1 MEKAVS
7 GYITFRM
14 NGRDLACELED
25 VREVVRAIGIE
36 PLPGTRAPVSGM
48 IELRNDPLPV
58 VDLRSDAYPGEEG
71 DVLVLNPVD
80 GGSYG
85 VAVDR
90 VLAVVSNDDLVA
102 EEDEAPAG
110 LPNYV
115 TQVLRRP
122 ADRAPVMLVALRVLA
137 GLDKP
142 EDELSD

>member
-1 MEKAVS
+1 VS

-14 NGRDLACELED
+14 NGRDLACPLDE
-25 VREVVRAIGIE
+25 VREVVRATGIE

-71 DVLVLNPVD
+71 DVLVLNPTA
-80 GGSYG
+80 GGMYG

-90 VLAVVSNDDLVA
+90 VLAVVSDDDLVA
-102 EEDEAPAG
+102 EQADAPAG
-110 LPNYV
+110 LPPYV

-122 ADRAPVMLVALRVLA
+122 DDRAPVMLVALRVLA
-137 GLDKP
+137 GLD
-142 EDELSD
+142 STT

>member
-1 MEKAVS
+1 MS

-14 NGRDLACELED
+14 NGRDLACELEE

-36 PLPGTRAPVSGM
+36 PLAGTRAPVSGM

-71 DVLVLNPVD
+71 DVLVLNPLD

-90 VLAVVSNDDLVA
+90 VLAVVSEDELVV
-102 EEDEAPAG
+102 EEDATPAG
-110 LPNYV
+110 LPPYV
-115 TQVLRRP
+115 TRVLRRP
-122 ADRAPVMLVALRVLA
+122 EDRAPVMLVALRALA
-137 GLDKP
+137 GLEP
-142 EDELSD
+142 SGTA

>member
-1 MEKAVS
+1 MESAVS
-7 GYITFRM
+7 GYITFEM
-14 NGRDLACELED
+14 NGRDLACQLDD
-25 VREVVRAIGIE
+25 VREVVRATGIE

-90 VLAVVSNDDLVA
+90 VLAVVSDDELVV
-102 EEDEAPAG
+102 EEEVAPAG
-110 LPNYV
+110 LPPYV

-122 ADRAPVMLVALRVLA
+122 SDHAPVMLVALRVLA
-137 GLDKP
+137 GL
-142 EDELSD
+142 EATSAT

>member
-1 MEKAVS
+1 MESVVS
-7 GYITFRM
+7 GYITFEM
-14 NGRDLACELED
+14 NGRDLACELDD
-25 VREVVRAIGIE
+25 VREVVRATGIE

-58 VDLRSDAYPGEEG
+58 IDLRSDAYPGEEG
-71 DVLVLNPVD
+71 DVLVLNPTD

-90 VLAVVSNDDLVA
+90 VLAVVSGDELVA
-102 EEDEAPAG
+102 DEGQAPAG

-122 ADRAPVMLVALRVLA
+122 EDQAPVMLVALRVLA
-137 GLDKP
+137 GL
-142 EDELSD
+142 ETSTA

>member
-1 MEKAVS
+1 METVVS

-14 NGRDLACELED
+14 NGRDLACQLDD
-25 VREVVRAIGIE
+25 VREVVRATGIE
-36 PLPGTRAPVSGM
+36 PLAGTRAPVSGM

-71 DVLVLNPVD
+71 DVLVLNPID

-90 VLAVVSNDDLVA
+90 VLAVVSNDDLIV
-102 EEDEAPAG
+102 EEEAAPAG
-110 LPNYV
+110 MPPYV

-122 ADRAPVMLVALRVLA
+122 EDQAPVMLVELRALA
-137 GLDKP
+137 GLDAP
-142 EDELSD
+142 ATN

>member
-1 MEKAVS
+1 METVVS
-7 GYITFRM
+7 GYITFEM
-14 NGRDLACELED
+14 NGRDLACELDD

-71 DVLVLNPVD
+71 DVLVLNPD
-80 GGSYG
+80 ERGSYG

-90 VLAVVSNDDLVA
+90 VLAVVSDDDLVA
-102 EEDEAPAG
+102 EEGDPPAG

-122 ADRAPVMLVALRVLA
+122 EDRAPVMLVALRVLA
-137 GLDKP
+137 GL
-142 EDELSD
+142 ETSTTA